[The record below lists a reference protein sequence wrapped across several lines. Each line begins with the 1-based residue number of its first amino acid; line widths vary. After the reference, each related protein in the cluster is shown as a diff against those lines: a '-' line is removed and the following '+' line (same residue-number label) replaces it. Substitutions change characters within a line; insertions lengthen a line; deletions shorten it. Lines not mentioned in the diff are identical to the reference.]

1 MQTEPQ
7 PLNCAGRAWA
17 RAELLA
23 GDTEVFG
30 FPVGRLLLG
39 EAPPTAGERVAATE
53 SLSAW
58 ARQTGAAILWAAVPG
73 GELAW
78 SDALGA
84 LEFACI
90 DLTLQMTL
98 ANLKK
103 RPRPAFEARVRPATL
118 EEHPVLESIAAT
130 AFNFGRY
137 HRDRRFPRELA
148 NKRFEVWLHKSLQR
162 PEPGMRFLVIGPA
175 GRPAAFMFTEVKQ
188 DKAQLWLAAV
198 APEASNG
205 LLGPMLYAGTLDAL
219 EAEGVRSIATKI
231 SAVNTG
237 VMNIYTHLGFQ
248 ASLPEFT
255 YHWRSPASPCL
266 LPAET

>member
-1 MQTEPQ
+1 M
-7 PLNCAGRAWA
+7 
-17 RAELLA
+17 
-23 GDTEVFG
+23 FG

-39 EAPPTAGERVAATE
+39 EAPPVGRELTAAEE
-53 SLSAW
+53 SLTAW
-58 ARQTGAAILWAAVPG
+58 ARETGAAMLWAAVPG
-73 GELAW
+73 NELAW

-98 ANLKK
+98 VNLKR
-103 RPRPAFEARVRPATL
+103 RPRPAFDGRVRPATS
-118 EEHPVLESIAAT
+118 EEHSVLESIAAT
-130 AFNFGRY
+130 AFDFGRY

-148 NKRFEVWLHKSLQR
+148 HKRFEVWLRRSLQR

-175 GRPAAFMFTEVKQ
+175 GKAAGFMFAEVKQ

-198 APEASNG
+198 AREASNG

-219 EAEGVRSIATKI
+219 EAEGVRSVATKI
-231 SAVNTG
+231 SAVNTE

-248 ASLPEFT
+248 ASAPGFT
-255 YHWRSPASPCL
+255 YHWRSPASPHL
-266 LPAET
+266 LPAEN